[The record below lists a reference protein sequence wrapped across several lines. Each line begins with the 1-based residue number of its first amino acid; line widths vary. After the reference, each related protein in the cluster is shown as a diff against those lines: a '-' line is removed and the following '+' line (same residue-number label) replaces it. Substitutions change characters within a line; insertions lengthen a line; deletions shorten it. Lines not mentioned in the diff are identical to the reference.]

1 MPAALH
7 AEVAAMD
14 WGSELGTSVLT
25 RGRAHSEASVLLP
38 VDVPCGSY
46 GFESSAPACGGI
58 SPFESAAPAC
68 GGISPDQKKLR
79 KVPYIRDCA
88 PPPHASGRRP
98 DSARARSGQRPGDIL
113 TAIENFGRSP
123 GRPSDLSLS
132 LSRNG
137 CLSVSA
143 TPPLLAPLLSVDAA
157 ASRTARVQAGGAA
170 DLLHHSDGSVQVPP
184 CSPPSPAATRRL

>member
-1 MPAALH
+1 
-7 AEVAAMD
+7 MD
-14 WGSELGTSVLT
+14 WGSEMRTSVLT

-38 VDVPCGSY
+38 VDVPCESY
-46 GFESSAPACGGI
+46 GFESS
-58 SPFESAAPAC
+58 APAC

-157 ASRTARVQAGGAA
+157 ASHTARVQAGGAA
-170 DLLHHSDGSVQVPP
+170 DLLHRSDGSVQVPP
-184 CSPPSPAATRRL
+184 CSSPFPAATRRP

>member
-1 MPAALH
+1 MLRSPR
-7 AEVAAMD
+7 
-14 WGSELGTSVLT
+14 WTGGSELGTSVLT